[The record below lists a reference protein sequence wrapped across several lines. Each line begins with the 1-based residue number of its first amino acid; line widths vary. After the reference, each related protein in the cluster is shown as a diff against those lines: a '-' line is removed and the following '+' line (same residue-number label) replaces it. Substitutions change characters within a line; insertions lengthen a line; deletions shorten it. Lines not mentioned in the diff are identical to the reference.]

1 MKKSLLLIPIL
12 SALLLHG
19 CQKQEPQTIGIAEQY
34 GIAYAPLNIMKE
46 KGLLEQKLPGVTI
59 NWQQF
64 GGPTAIRESMM
75 NGEVDFGFMG
85 IAPVLI
91 GIDNGME
98 WKYATGISS
107 NEVAIVTAD
116 PNIKTLKDF
125 SSKDA
130 R

>member
-1 MKKSLLLIPIL
+1 MLLLL
-12 SALLLHG
+12 TG
-19 CQKQEPQTIGIAEQY
+19 CREKEDQVIGIGEQY

-46 KGLLEQKLPGVTI
+46 LGILEKKLPGVKI
-59 NWQQF
+59 EWKQF
-64 GGPTAIRESMM
+64 GGPTAIRESMLS
-75 NGEVDFGFMG
+75 GEVDFGFMG
-85 IAPVLI
+85 VGPVLI

-116 PNIKTLKDF
+116 PNIRTLKDF